1 MDPLRNLK
9 RWLIRRRAK
18 VCLLSFHKCGRT
30 WLVFMIGSAIK
41 HHYGVDVRNP
51 LDLGA
56 LHRRRPGDVPLMVA
70 HHDGG
75 PQHQFPEDIETD
87 KGQYRDKRVLF
98 LVRDPR
104 DVLVSAYFQKTRRN
118 ISYAG
123 ELADFIDEARG
134 SLRSNIRFY
143 NIWADNRDVPEAFL
157 LVTYED
163 LKARPREEL
172 RRVLDFIG
180 LAAVSDDAVARAVD
194 DGRFDNMRRLETANA
209 LGTGRLAP
217 RDAADTDSYKTRRG
231 VVGGYVDYLSP
242 EQVAHVDA
250 VIRDE
255 LSPYYGC
262 YLHPAAVH
270 HEAG

>member
-9 RWLIRRRAK
+9 RWLTRRRAK

-41 HHYGVDVRNP
+41 HHYGLDMRNP
-51 LDLGA
+51 LDLRK
-56 LHRRRPGDVPLMVA
+56 LHRRRPREIPLMVA

-75 PQHQFPEDIETD
+75 PQHQVPEDIETD
-87 KGQYRDKRVLF
+87 KSQYRDKRVVF

-123 ELADFIDEARG
+123 ELADFIDEPKG

-163 LKARPREEL
+163 LKARPVEEL

-180 LAAVSDDAVARAVD
+180 LATVSDDAVARAVE
-194 DGRFDNMRRLETANA
+194 DGRFDNMRRLEATNA

-217 RDAADTDSYKTRRG
+217 RNIADTDSYKTRRG
-231 VVGGYVDYLSP
+231 VVGGYLDYLSP
-242 EQVAHVDA
+242 EQVARVDA

-255 LSPYYGC
+255 LSSYYGF
-262 YLHPAAVH
+262 YLNAAPVRH
-270 HEAG
+270 DAG